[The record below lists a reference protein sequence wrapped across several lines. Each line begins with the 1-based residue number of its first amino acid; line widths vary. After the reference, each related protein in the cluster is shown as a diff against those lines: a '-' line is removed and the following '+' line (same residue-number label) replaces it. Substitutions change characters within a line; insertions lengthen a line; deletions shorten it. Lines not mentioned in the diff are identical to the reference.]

1 MSMPGVRCLAVF
13 SLCVLVSFSAQA
25 AIPASERS
33 ALVALYESTGG
44 AAWTDRT
51 GWLGAPGTECSWH
64 GVECNDAGAAV
75 VAILLTDNNLVG
87 VLPTQLGSLSSLERL
102 ELAANQLSGPV
113 PQELSPLRELR
124 HLDLSVNELTGPLPP
139 FIGELTNLN
148 WLDLHGNQLTGALP
162 ESFSALVNLT
172 WLDLRANPL
181 GGSIPPWIDGLMNLE
196 GLLLGGTQLTGS
208 IPDAVVRLANLSSL
222 VLTENRLTG
231 PIPAGIGDL
240 RNLAYLTL
248 DRNRLSGDIPA
259 GLWTLTELRELRL
272 DDNELTGSIPSSVG
286 QLTLVEV
293 MLLGTNHLSGE
304 IPAEIGGL
312 QSVIVL
318 GLGANRFEGSIPS
331 AIGNLSRLEALD
343 LDKNR
348 LRGAVPGTLM
358 NLGALADGGLRL
370 DYNLLHT
377 SDAALRLFLE
387 SKAGPEWESTQ
398 TVPPTGIVIGERTD
412 RSIVVSWNP
421 IAYQGESGGYEVV
434 ATPSSGAP
442 IIATTAS
449 KSIDSVL
456 VRGTEPST
464 TYSISVRSTTH
475 PHGFQQ
481 NFLRSDPAPAVS
493 ATTAARQFRPAEVD
507 VVRAPT
513 GLIRAGDEAG
523 EDSFVLANFGD
534 VATSITL
541 GRTDT
546 FFVQTPETFV
556 LEPGATQT
564 VTLRAADAIPAGN
577 YYGYSVPQGAGVP
590 EGFLVQVILLA
601 VETAEGAPVAE
612 ALSTRIDVTGD
623 VGVDSVG
630 TASFRNVGSADLA
643 GVLLSDVA
651 WIRTRPEPI
660 AIPRG
665 EIRSVSFDIIRSRR
679 PVEIG
684 AVSGT
689 IRFVY
694 VAGGSGSAEEKIL
707 RHSGRGSLPRHDSAL
722 EVMPANGV
730 GVSTTLVTVVDTAKP
745 PIGPGSIPPLGP
757 GEIARFVPGIA
768 SLEAAGSRQ
777 VSDLVLTNSFSALP
791 VTDLRLFYRAAGGG
805 SSSVATLGSLAPTQT
820 VGLADVVSVYGAPR
834 GVGSLHVRSRDADK
848 MQVSATLVDVIAPGG
863 PRETTLP
870 VFRSDRVISG
880 SESLH
885 LAGIPSGSSE
895 RSVLYLQET
904 AGGVADARIEFL
916 NASGARLGEPVAVTI
931 GGFEMRELG
940 SIVPAGA
947 STAVVALESDSSG
960 DLAAFALVTDG
971 VDRWPVVDWRSY
983 SAIAPESAQ
992 RLAPVVSSR
1001 GAAPPRRRAVR
1012 RGSAGGASV
1021 ESSAGTE
1028 ERTSVAIFNAGAAP
1042 GSARLTLQDATGA
1055 SYEREVTVGARQTIS
1070 IDDAVAFVRGA
1081 KSDSVGTLTVTP
1093 LGASLHVTARVH
1105 GSGRGYAVPVQP
1117 ATAGARL
1124 GQSLSFAGLHDSTRA
1139 TVESGRGGT
1148 YRTGFGISEVSG
1160 RPVKVRAEIVLVQ
1173 AGSRVSSQNAR
1184 DYDMGANQTLYVED
1198 MLRSILG
1205 EVRETRFGDLRNL
1218 RLDLRVVGGE
1228 GAAVFFVRSE
1238 DNGSG
1243 DAQLRVE

>member
-1 MSMPGVRCLAVF
+1 MSMPGVRCLAVL
-13 SLCVLVSFSAQA
+13 SLCILVALSAHA

-33 ALVALYESTGG
+33 ALVAFYESTGG

-64 GVECNDAGAAV
+64 GVGCNDAGTAV
-75 VAILLTDNNLVG
+75 VAILLSDNNLTG
-87 VLPTQLGSLSSLERL
+87 VLPAQLGSLPSLERV

-113 PQELSPLRELR
+113 PQELATLRELR
-124 HLDLSVNELTGPLPP
+124 HLDLSANALTGPLPS

-148 WLDLHGNQLTGALP
+148 WLDLNGNQLTGPIP
-162 ESFSALVNLT
+162 ESFSALVQLT
-172 WLDLRANPL
+172 WLDLRGNPL
-181 GGSIPPWIDGLMNLE
+181 GGTIPPWIAELVNLE
-196 GLLLGGTQLTGS
+196 GLLLGGTQLSGQ
-208 IPDAVVRLANLSSL
+208 IPEAIVRLPNLSSL
-222 VLTENRLTG
+222 VLTANSLTG

-272 DDNELTGSIPSSVG
+272 DDNELTGSIPPSVG

-312 QSVIVL
+312 QSVVVL
-318 GLGANRFEGSIPS
+318 GLGANRFEGAIP
-331 AIGNLSRLEALD
+331 ATVGNLARLEGLD
-343 LDKNR
+343 LDQNR
-348 LRGAVPGTLM
+348 LRGAIPASLM
-358 NLGALADGGLRL
+358 NLGSLAGLRL

-387 SKAGPEWESTQ
+387 SKAGPDWESTQ
-398 TVPPTGIVIGERTD
+398 TIAPTGVVIGERTD

-449 KSIDSVL
+449 KSIDSIL
-456 VRGTEPST
+456 LRGAEPST

-481 NFLRSDPAPAVS
+481 NFLRSDPAPTVS

-507 VVRAPT
+507 LVRAPT

-541 GRTDT
+541 GRTDN
-546 FFVQTPETFV
+546 FFVQTPESFV

-564 VTLRAADAIPAGN
+564 VTLRPADAIPAGN

-601 VETAEGAPVAE
+601 VETTEGAPVAE

-630 TASFRNVGSADLA
+630 TASFRNVGSTDLA
-643 GVLLSDVA
+643 GVLLSDVD

-694 VAGGSGSAEEKIL
+694 VAGGSGSA
-707 RHSGRGSLPRHDSAL
+707 AL
-722 EVMPANGV
+722 EVMPTNGT
-730 GVSTTLVTVVDTAKP
+730 GVSTTLVTVVDTTKP
-745 PIGPGSIPPLGP
+745 PVGPGAIPPLGP

-768 SLEAAGSRQ
+768 SLEAAGTRQ
-777 VSDLVLTNSFSALP
+777 VSDLVLTNSFGALP

-805 SSSVATLGSLAPTQT
+805 SSSVATLGSVAPAQT

-885 LAGIPSGSSE
+885 LIGIPSGSSE

-916 NASGARLGEPVAVTI
+916 DASGSRLGEPVAATV

-947 STAVVALESDSSG
+947 STAVVSLENDSSG

-983 SAIAPESAQ
+983 SAIAAESPQ

-1042 GSARLTLQDATGA
+1042 GSARLTLHDTTGA

-1070 IDDAVAFVRGA
+1070 IDDAIVFVRGA

-1093 LGASLHVTARVH
+1093 LGASLNVTARVH
-1105 GSGRGYAVPVQP
+1105 GSGRGYAVPVQS

-1184 DYDMGANQTLYVED
+1184 DYDVGANQTLYVED

-1218 RLDLRVVGGE
+1218 RLDLRVIGGD
-1228 GAAVFFVRSE
+1228 GAAIFFVRAE